1 MSSDSGRFGWHG
13 ACQVHTEARNGYGQG
28 RARAGLAGAAADVRA
43 LLRQTVVAG
52 EFRSAWYRSVR
63 AMYLLAAAFLLLVER

>member
-1 MSSDSGRFGWHG
+1 MDVLVGMGH
-13 ACQVHTEARNGYGQG
+13 VHTEARNGYGLRPG

-52 EFRSAWYRSVR
+52 EFRSAWFRSVR
-63 AMYLLAAAFLLLVER
+63 AMYLLLHFFCS